1 MGVYAITG
9 GSSGIGA
16 KTREILINEGN
27 TVINIDLAGGEID
40 ANLAKPEGRQHAID
54 ELHRMCPDGLDGLYC
69 NAGVAAACGDAAL
82 ILAVNYFGAITLA
95 RGCFDL
101 LMKKH
106 GSIVMTS
113 SNTISHG
120 GVRMDLVDLMTN
132 NSDSEME
139 ILQIASTLDAKNLT
153 VGHSVY
159 IASKYALARYVRR
172 CAATAAAKG
181 VRINAVAPGNVRTA
195 MTANMS
201 YSATQALNALPIP
214 TKYGHDALMDPE
226 EIAEVMVFLSSHR
239 ARGINGN
246 IIFVDGGT
254 DALLNNE
261 KVY

>member
-95 RGCFDL
+95 KGCFDL

>member
-1 MGVYAITG
+1 MGVFALTG

-16 KTREILINEGN
+16 KTVELLKAEGN
-27 TVINIDLAGGEID
+27 TVINIDLRNADINAD
-40 ANLAKPEGRQHAID
+40 LSKDEGRNYAI
-54 ELHRMCPDGLDGLYC
+54 EQLHQMCPDGLDGLYC
-69 NAGVAAACGDAAL
+69 NAGVSASCGNAQL
-82 ILAVNYFGAITLA
+82 ILAVNYFGAIA
-95 RGCFDL
+95 MAKGCFDL
-101 LMKKH
+101 LEKKH

-120 GVRMDLVDLMTN
+120 APRKDLIDLMTN
-132 NSDSEME
+132 NSDSEKE
-139 ILQIASTLDAKNLT
+139 ILEIAATMDAKNLT

-201 YSATQALNALPIP
+201 IQATQALNALPIP
-214 TKYGHDALMDPE
+214 TKYGHDSLMEPE
-226 EIAEVMVFLSSHR
+226 EIAEVMVFLTSNK

-254 DALLNNE
+254 DALLNSE

>member
-16 KTREILINEGN
+16 KVVQILEAEGN
-27 TVINIDLAGGEID
+27 EVVNVDLRGGQID
-40 ANLAKPEGRQHAID
+40 ANLGTPEGRSHAID

-82 ILAVNYFGAITLA
+82 IIAVNYFGAIELA
-95 RGCFDL
+95 KGCFDL
-101 LMKKH
+101 LVKKH

-132 NSDSEME
+132 NSDSEEE
-139 ILQIASTLDAKNLT
+139 ILAIARTIDAKNLT
-153 VGHSVY
+153 IGHSVY

-201 YSATQALNALPIP
+201 YTATQALNALPIP
-214 TKYGHDALMDPE
+214 TKYGQDALMEPE

-254 DALLNNE
+254 DALLNND